1 MRAFVFTDA
10 SLASEAGRFVWL
22 EINSE
27 QASNAPFLRKF
38 PIVALPT
45 FLIVDPT
52 DERVAL
58 RWVGGA
64 TLPQL
69 KHWLADGA
77 EVVGGGARG
86 SAGNHELLFARAESL
101 YAAGRDSATV
111 PLYQRALA
119 TAPGGWTHRARAVE
133 SLLFALDQIGDVR
146 TETRVASEEYPGL
159 ARSSSAAN
167 VAASGLEAAL
177 QLPATEATRAASIAE
192 FEGYAKKLAADR
204 SVLMAAD
211 DRSAVYIALLDAR
224 QDASDSTGAHAV
236 ALEWSAFLDAEAAA
250 AKTPFERSV
259 FDSHRLSAYLELGT
273 PERAIPM
280 LEQSERDFPDDYNP
294 PARLAVAYRA
304 MKSWNAALAAS
315 DRALARAYGPRMLGM
330 LQVRS
335 DIYIG
340 LRDSTAARR
349 TLDQA
354 VQTAESFPEGQ
365 RSERAIASLRKK
377 RAALN

>member
-1 MRAFVFTDA
+1 MRAFVFTDS
-10 SLASEAGRFVWL
+10 SLKSEAGRFVWL

-27 QASNAPFLRKF
+27 KATNAPFLKKY

-45 FLIVDPT
+45 FLILDPA

-69 KHWLADGA
+69 KHWLADGREIVA
-77 EVVGGGARG
+77 GGPAGAG
-86 SAGNHELLFARAESL
+86 SHELLFARAESL
-101 YAAGRDSATV
+101 YAAGRDSAAV

-119 TAPGGWTHRARAVE
+119 TAPAGWTHRARAVE
-133 SLLFALDQIGDVR
+133 SLLFALDQIGDVQSEVR
-146 TETRVASEEYPGL
+146 LASDEYPAL
-159 ARSSSAAN
+159 ARTPSAAN

-177 QLPATEATRAASIAE
+177 QLPAQQPDRAARIAE
-192 FEGYAKKLAADR
+192 FESYARKLAADR
-204 SVLMAAD
+204 SVPMAGD
-211 DRSAVYIALLDAR
+211 DRSAVYISLLDAR
-224 QDASDSTGAHAV
+224 QDAADSVGAHAV

-280 LEQSERDFPDDYNP
+280 LEASERDFPDDYNP

-304 MKSWNAALAAS
+304 MKNWNAALAAS

-335 DIYIG
+335 DIYLG
-340 LRDSTAARR
+340 MSDSTGARR

-354 VQTAESFPEGQ
+354 VATAESFPDGQ
-365 RSERAIASLRKK
+365 RSERTIAALKKK
-377 RAALN
+377 RSLLN